1 MTKGV
6 QKKGKKKSTPA
17 KQSMVQQQSK
27 RKAGRAGKQGARQR
41 GAPKASVPSLG
52 RLGLGGGQSGSTN
65 RRQQVIEEDEYVGE
79 IVGSVGFAT
88 TAFPINPGQ
97 VGTFPWGSRIFALY
111 EEYDFQF
118 LQFYYKREV
127 SEYAAN
133 GQTGKV
139 MLSIDYDASDS
150 PPTTK
155 QQVEDTQAH
164 VDFMPCTP
172 FATLSADVALMRKN
186 PGKYVRFGAQ
196 PANTD
201 IKTYD
206 AGNLFVST
214 YGCAT
219 TAVVGELHVR
229 YRCVAKEPVLE
240 AASLAGGVVHFSGTA
255 PTTANCFATAVLQ
268 SGGTVAMQGIT
279 AAANVITFPAGIP
292 GNYLVAMSLGGSTS
306 ASGFYFNPSAGAS
319 LFPTLT
325 SAGVRD
331 ALATANSFAS
341 TGPSGYAMVTQTF
354 TVDTTGGLLTS
365 AGCTLVGGNA
375 MDLFIVSLP
384 VTVLT
389 VVEREHAA
397 LLKMQKRV
405 SRLERL
411 LELIDA
417 PDDEDVDEEKYFVPR
432 DVEECHLGQSCSAPP
447 PFRRQDTTAERS
459 LAGAIRGAIVRR
471 SNLMVAVETE
481 LPSAKALAKV

>member
-1 MTKGV
+1 MPV
-6 QKKGKKKSTPA
+6 RQR
-17 KQSMVQQQSK
+17 MVQSQPK
-27 RKAGRAGKQGARQR
+27 RKAGRTGKQGARQR
-41 GAPKASVPSLG
+41 GVPKASISSLG

-65 RRQQVIEEDEYVGE
+65 RRQQVIEEDEFIAE
-79 IVGSVGFAT
+79 ISGSVGFAT
-88 TAFPINPGQ
+88 SQFSINPGQ
-97 VGTFPWGSRIFALY
+97 AGTFPWGSKIFALY

-118 LQFYYKREV
+118 LEFYYKREV
-127 SEYAAN
+127 SEFAAN

-139 MLSIDYDASDS
+139 MLSLDYDASDA

-172 FATLSADVALMRKN
+172 FAQLRADVALMRKN
-186 PGKYVRFGAQ
+186 PGKYVRLGAQ

-214 YGCAT
+214 QGCAT

-240 AASLAGGVVHFSGTA
+240 AASIVGGLVHFSGTA
-255 PTTANCFATAVLQ
+255 PTTANNFATAALQ
-268 SGGTVAMQGIT
+268 AGGTVALQGIT
-279 AAANVITFPAGIP
+279 VASNVVTFPAGIP
-292 GNYLVAMSLGGSTS
+292 GNYLVVLSLGASTS
-306 ASGFYFNPSAGAS
+306 ASASGGFTPTAGAS
-319 LFPTLT
+319 FLASPIFTAGGARDSS
-325 SAGVRD
+325 SAQES
-331 ALATANSFAS
+331 LAS
-341 TGPSGYAMVTQTF
+341 TAGFYAMENEAF
-354 TVDTTGGLLTS
+354 TIATTGGTLTLTPS
-365 AGCTLVGGNA
+365 TLTGGNA
-375 MDLFIVSLP
+375 MDLFIISLP

-389 VVEREHAA
+389 AVEREHAA

-405 SRLERL
+405 NRLERL

-417 PDDEDVDEEKYFVPR
+417 PDDEDLEEEKYFVPR
-432 DVEECHLGQSCSAPP
+432 DIEECHLGQSCSAPP
-447 PFRRQDTTAERS
+447 PLRRQDTTAERS
-459 LAGAIRGAIVRR
+459 LAGAIRGAVVRR

-481 LPSAKALAKV
+481 LPSAKAGAKA